1 MTDVKTMAKKTLE
14 ELLPEGPENFPV
26 GETVTVLRGKTL
38 AKTGQWLK
46 AILLTESGKKK
57 QLRLYGW
64 QKNKEGQYKNRQKFN
79 ISQGYM
85 KMLSNI
91 LQAFLEEEK

>member
-1 MTDVKTMAKKTLE
+1 MADVKTMVEKTLE

-26 GETVTVLRGKTL
+26 GEGVTVLRGKTL

-46 AILLTESGKKK
+46 AILLTESGNKK

-85 KMLSNI
+85 KLLSTIML
-91 LQAFLEEEK
+91 AFLEEK

>member
-1 MTDVKTMAKKTLE
+1 MTEKTLE
-14 ELLPEGPENFPV
+14 ELLPEEPENFPV
-26 GETVTVLRGKTL
+26 GEGVTVLRGKTL

-46 AILLTESGKKK
+46 AILLTESGNKK

-85 KMLSNI
+85 QLLSNI
-91 LQAFLEEEK
+91 MLAFLEEKEKAD